1 MGKFKR
7 KHYKRICKNV
17 KSPIEGLS
25 CTITHYEEEDIFDSV
40 PKTKKLLREFYT
52 TLKKRNKFGTLI
64 NNYEPVTDYLRDT
77 DEDVN
82 REAYLYNRQRYGF
95 TIPIVLGDKV
105 AFRIPRYTNNF
116 ANYWGKA
123 IILKSLFHQKDNVWQ
138 EKPMYQLKD
147 GLELYIKDELA
158 REGYSKATY
167 PNEVAFI
174 VRFGLIFG
182 IIAYLILMFFAFR
195 AVSPVFALKA
205 SCIILI
211 WAVIFK
217 LNTI

>member
-1 MGKFKR
+1 MSKFKR
-7 KHYKRICKNV
+7 KHYKRICNNV
-17 KSPIEGLS
+17 KSPIEGVS

-64 NNYEPVTDYLRDT
+64 NNYEPVTDFLRYT

-82 REAYLYNRQRYGF
+82 HEAYLYSRQS
-95 TIPIVLGDKV
+95 IPIVLGDKV
-105 AFRIPRYTNNF
+105 VFKIPRYYDNF
-116 ANYWGKA
+116 ANFWGKA
-123 IILKSLFHQKDNVWQ
+123 IILKSLFHQKDNVCRDR
-138 EKPMYQLKD
+138 PMYQLKD
-147 GLELYIKDELA
+147 ELELYIKDELA

-182 IIAYLILMFFAFR
+182 IIAYLILMFFAFMV
-195 AVSPVFALKA
+195 VSPVFALKA

>member
-1 MGKFKR
+1 
-7 KHYKRICKNV
+7 
-17 KSPIEGLS
+17 
-25 CTITHYEEEDIFDSV
+25 
-40 PKTKKLLREFYT
+40 
-52 TLKKRNKFGTLI
+52 
-64 NNYEPVTDYLRDT
+64 
-77 DEDVN
+77 
-82 REAYLYNRQRYGF
+82 
-95 TIPIVLGDKV
+95 
-105 AFRIPRYTNNF
+105 
-116 ANYWGKA
+116 
-123 IILKSLFHQKDNVWQ
+123 
-138 EKPMYQLKD
+138 MYQLKD

-158 REGYSKATY
+158 REGYGKTTY